1 MLLWC
6 LFIICSLLTVR
17 AEDVKTNLIF
27 VRLKTDKPTKLKCGG
42 VENPSWKVK
51 YNVSHP
57 YTDLTADDETILEKD
72 VLSLKQLTEDKLGFY
87 ACASELGNISKEFQ
101 LAEAFSVKKMPKS
114 VSVEVGTSSADQ
126 IKCTRTGEGHEVVFR
141 WYKREEDS
149 EEGSQKT
156 PICGVENDGCP
167 SVEEENE
174 DAPETQESKKE
185 GVATTTT
192 PKPFIQRLSIER
204 EELEGEHPAT
214 SSILKIENA
223 QMEDRAVYICHVIAV
238 ELKDKDESQYNCTK
252 ETTLCHSEETLMR
265 VKDPLAA
272 LWPFAGIVAEVVI
285 LCLVIFVCERRRKGA
300 EEQEEDEGY
309 KGNNISSNNSLRQR
323 K

>member
-1 MLLWC
+1 
-6 LFIICSLLTVR
+6 
-17 AEDVKTNLIF
+17 
-27 VRLKTDKPTKLKCGG
+27 
-42 VENPSWKVK
+42 
-51 YNVSHP
+51 
-57 YTDLTADDETILEKD
+57 
-72 VLSLKQLTEDKLGFY
+72 
-87 ACASELGNISKEFQ
+87 
-101 LAEAFSVKKMPKS
+101 
-114 VSVEVGTSSADQ
+114 
-126 IKCTRTGEGHEVVFR
+126 
-141 WYKREEDS
+141 
-149 EEGSQKT
+149 
-156 PICGVENDGCP
+156 VENDGCP

-238 ELKDKDESQYNCTK
+238 ELKDKDDSQYNCTK